1 MTDNPIITAILN
13 FVDGWRG
20 VATSWVVQV
29 FIIVFC
35 TLLIHFVLRRI
46 LNRLHKKAVDSKAYW
61 DDVVVL
67 ALRKPLAF
75 LVLIVG
81 MSFALDIVRGQAGMA
96 LLSVVGP
103 LRVVGVIAM
112 LAWFLV
118 RLISEGE
125 LGIIAKYEEEGEPYD
140 RTTMDAIAKLLR
152 MSVTITAT
160 LVILQTLGF
169 SVSGVLAFGGI
180 GGIAIG
186 FAAKDLLANFFGGL
200 MVYLDRPFAVGDWIR
215 SPDREIEGTVEQI
228 GWRQTRIRTFDMR
241 PLYVPNATF
250 ANIAVENPSRMFNRR
265 IYETIGIRY
274 NDANKMAAILHD
286 VEQMLRTHPEI
297 DTTGTLMVNFNTF
310 APSSLDFFVYTFTK
324 TTSWTYYH
332 TVKQQ
337 ILLKILEIIESHGA
351 ETAFPTSTIHVPEGV
366 NLQQAGNEEQ
376 VLRPKQTAR

>member
-1 MTDNPIITAILN
+1 MNDNPIITAILN

-20 VATSWVVQV
+20 LATSWVVQV

-125 LGIIAKYEEEGEPYD
+125 LGIIAKYEEEGEP
-140 RTTMDAIAKLLR
+140 
-152 MSVTITAT
+152 
-160 LVILQTLGF
+160 
-169 SVSGVLAFGGI
+169 
-180 GGIAIG
+180 
-186 FAAKDLLANFFGGL
+186 
-200 MVYLDRPFAVGDWIR
+200 
-215 SPDREIEGTVEQI
+215 
-228 GWRQTRIRTFDMR
+228 
-241 PLYVPNATF
+241 
-250 ANIAVENPSRMFNRR
+250 
-265 IYETIGIRY
+265 
-274 NDANKMAAILHD
+274 
-286 VEQMLRTHPEI
+286 
-297 DTTGTLMVNFNTF
+297 
-310 APSSLDFFVYTFTK
+310 
-324 TTSWTYYH
+324 
-332 TVKQQ
+332 
-337 ILLKILEIIESHGA
+337 
-351 ETAFPTSTIHVPEGV
+351 
-366 NLQQAGNEEQ
+366 
-376 VLRPKQTAR
+376 